1 MEIKKNKITAILG
14 IDTDLNIDEEK
25 LELDFL
31 KSIKD
36 ISNISFVN
44 DKKGSEYWLDDGM
57 YEVIYKKGNSIRFK
71 KVLSY

>member
-1 MEIKKNKITAILG
+1 MIANIKGYKVTAP
-14 IDTDLNIDEEK
+14 K
-25 LELDFL
+25 DFL

-44 DKKGSEYWLDDGM
+44 DKKGSEYWLDNGM

>member
-1 MEIKKNKITAILG
+1 MIANIKGYNVTAP
-14 IDTDLNIDEEK
+14 K
-25 LELDFL
+25 DFL

-44 DKKGSEYWLDDGM
+44 DKKGSEYWLDNGM

>member
-1 MEIKKNKITAILG
+1 MIANIKGYKVTAP
-14 IDTDLNIDEEK
+14 K
-25 LELDFL
+25 DFL

-44 DKKGSEYWLDDGM
+44 DKKGSGYWLDDGM